1 MVIHT
6 FDATVRNIVCAISI
20 MHITL
25 TTWPGTSGNR
35 ISDDLATFSDVI
47 DNFYENDEG
56 IGEFEDAVNIVEFR
70 KIYRKLNSGFED
82 WLARLGDRGPR
93 KVILTYDD
101 IDKIQTMTNDINRGD
116 FPDRLKAA
124 FSSLLR
130 IVTSEKRKQKAM
142 REGRNLSYGKIA
154 GILDPSEDREG
165 LIGNNRPAMKRA
177 LGMEGFA
184 TTVGSFL
191 TNEPRIIRGSKGTVD
206 PALRNLRLRAMGQVP
221 EPLKSHRA
229 RRGGNRK
236 KTMRTNKYNKKSRK
250 TKK

>member
-1 MVIHT
+1 M
-6 FDATVRNIVCAISI
+6 S
-20 MHITL
+20 ITL
-25 TTWPGTSGNR
+25 KTWPAYRFDR
-35 ISDDLATFSDVI
+35 ISYDLNNFSDVI
-47 DNFYENDEG
+47 DSFYENDEG
-56 IGEFEDAVNIVEFR
+56 IGEFEDAVNIVEFG
-70 KIYRKLNSGFED
+70 KIYRKLNHGFED
-82 WLARLGDRGPR
+82 WLARPDYRGAY
-93 KVILTYDD
+93 KITFTYDD
-101 IDKIQTMTNDINRGD
+101 IEEIKTMANNINRGD
-116 FPDRLKAA
+116 FPDYLKAA
-124 FSSLLR
+124 FSTLLH
-130 IVTSEKRKQKAM
+130 IVTSEKRREKAM

-221 EPLKSHRA
+221 EPLKPHRA